1 MSNFTHKIQGVVNKD
16 AARRDYLTIGALA
29 LHLGLEVP
37 PIGMEWGWRRIDK
50 VIAGLKE
57 AVNDKMGWQIEWVY
71 DLVSKEVKP
80 GTEAARAALAEAVKL
95 VVAAQNGKD
104 KTLRVVKKEEMPG
117 TKEAK
122 P

>member
-1 MSNFTHKIQGVVNKD
+1 MSNFVHKVTGIANKD

-50 VIAGLKE
+50 TIATIKQT
-57 AVNDKMGWQIEWVY
+57 VNDKMGWQIEWVY

-80 GTEAARAALAEAVKL
+80 GTEAARAALAEAVKV
-95 VVAAQNGKD
+95 VVAAQNGKE
-104 KTLRVVKKEEMPG
+104 KTLRVVKKEEMP
-117 TKEAK
+117 K
-122 P
+122 